1 MGLISAAG
9 WRLREG
15 TFVLVVLWVEEVL
28 DPRRGGLEGAEVELR
43 VDGYG

>member
-1 MGLISAAG
+1 VDLISAAG

-15 TFVLVVLWVEEVL
+15 TFMLEVLWVEVL